1 MPTTPPPTPPTPTI
15 PGNRQTT
22 SGSARRGLGGGNR
35 GTGATEL
42 QKQHQNQP
50 PNPQNPHQTQKRQT
64 YALSLPPDT
73 FTRTQT
79 CGIHRPDLV
88 LTALNR
94 HSETIRN
101 HQAHRPTQKGRKR
114 FNINLTPQQYNQLQR
129 LADSRNWSVSATVTT
144 LINLYLND
152 LQQHHNT
159 PPTTP
164 NTPKPPRP
172 QPRPHPTLGSPAS

>member
-1 MPTTPPPTPPTPTI
+1 MPQTTPPTPPAPPI

-22 SGSARRGLGGGNR
+22 SGSARRSLGGGNR
-35 GTGATEL
+35 GTNATEL
-42 QKQHQNQP
+42 QNQHQNQP
-50 PNPQNPHQTQKRQT
+50 THPQNHPENQKRQI

-73 FTRTQT
+73 FTRTKT

-88 LTALNR
+88 LTAYTR

-101 HQAHRPTQKGRKR
+101 HQAHRATQKGRIR

-129 LADSRNWSVSATVTT
+129 LANSRNWSVSATVTT

-164 NTPKPPRP
+164 KHPKTTATPTKTPPHTR
-172 QPRPHPTLGSPAS
+172 

>member
-1 MPTTPPPTPPTPTI
+1 MPNTTPPTPPAPPI

-22 SGSARRGLGGGNR
+22 SGSARRNLGRNNR

-42 QKQHQNQP
+42 KKQPQP
-50 PNPQNPHQTQKRQT
+50 PTNPHQPQKRRI
-64 YALSLPPDT
+64 YALSIPPDT
-73 FTRTQT
+73 FTRTKT
-79 CGIHRPDLV
+79 CGIHRHDLV
-88 LTALNR
+88 LTAHNR

-101 HQAHRPTQKGRKR
+101 HQAHRPTQTGRKR
-114 FNINLTPQQYNQLQR
+114 FNISLTPQQYNQLQR

-159 PPTTP
+159 PPTTQ